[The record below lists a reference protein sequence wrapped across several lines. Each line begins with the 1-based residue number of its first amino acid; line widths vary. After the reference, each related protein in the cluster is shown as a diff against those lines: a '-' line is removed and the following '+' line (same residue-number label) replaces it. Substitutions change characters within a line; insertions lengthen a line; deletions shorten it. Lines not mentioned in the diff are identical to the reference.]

1 MYNFQKKKEENNST
15 PYDAKQS
22 QSAEG
27 YMELTPS
34 FFLFFFFSFF
44 LMNDKIVLREKDP
57 QYTRCMLRK
66 S

>member
-27 YMELTPS
+27 YVEPKLV
-34 FFLFFFFSFF
+34 FF

>member
-27 YMELTPS
+27 YMELK
-34 FFLFFFFSFF
+34 LFFFFFF
-44 LMNDKIVLREKDP
+44 NNDKIVLREKDP